1 MTFNPVIW
9 YNIIS
14 IMKGVRGMQ
23 KKEIKIDFERKCGK
37 IKPLNCINGGPRSGG
52 YNLPFDFS
60 EEFSQMAV
68 PMVRTAGAAGEYG
81 YNQYVNIHC
90 IFPDFDADETLE
102 TSYNFLPT
110 DLYLASIKN
119 VGADIFYRLGEGREP
134 YGRKLYAKA
143 PADPHKW
150 ARICEHIIMHYNEG
164 WANGYKMN
172 IKYWEIW
179 SAPDSGECFASD
191 KESYF
196 ELYRITANHLRER
209 FPRIKIGAYGAR
221 GFYSLNR
228 LDATEEMKGYVP
240 YMQDFFAYITK
251 EETTA
256 PLDFFTWACYTSN
269 PEEIAMHAKYARSY
283 LDGAGLRRTRSIICE
298 YNTADRGGMPP
309 ALSDELPSEL
319 AASLIVAQKNQIDMM
334 MYSSS
339 AVMSRENAL
348 FTIDDGTTHHHYASF
363 GVMKMFAS
371 LYRLGTAVDTGDDH
385 RKELYALA
393 AVSADEGAL
402 MLSVRNYEGK
412 LELALDNCP
421 FNICTLQKLATGGV
435 RGKGSTFR
443 SGEVDIRSGRLALS
457 VGKGEVY
464 SVNFYNR

>member
-1 MTFNPVIW
+1 
-9 YNIIS
+9 
-14 IMKGVRGMQ
+14 MQ

-60 EEFSQMAV
+60 EEFCEMAV

-102 TSYNFLPT
+102 SSYNFLPT

-119 VGADIFYRLGEGREP
+119 THADIFYRLGEGREP

-191 KESYF
+191 KEIYF

-240 YMQDFFAYITK
+240 YMQDFFSYITK
-251 EETTA
+251 EETMA

-269 PEEIAMHAKYARSY
+269 PEEIAMHSKYARSY
-283 LDGAGLRRTRSIICE
+283 LDGAGLRRTRSII
-298 YNTADRGGMPP
+298 
-309 ALSDELPSEL
+309 
-319 AASLIVAQKNQIDMM
+319 
-334 MYSSS
+334 
-339 AVMSRENAL
+339 
-348 FTIDDGTTHHHYASF
+348 
-363 GVMKMFAS
+363 
-371 LYRLGTAVDTGDDH
+371 
-385 RKELYALA
+385 
-393 AVSADEGAL
+393 
-402 MLSVRNYEGK
+402 
-412 LELALDNCP
+412 
-421 FNICTLQKLATGGV
+421 
-435 RGKGSTFR
+435 
-443 SGEVDIRSGRLALS
+443 
-457 VGKGEVY
+457 
-464 SVNFYNR
+464 